1 MDQARDEI
9 RELGG
14 DVVAVFQYRAEPT
27 RGFCRRRGVHFDC
40 LADPD
45 REGFGAVGLERGSLK
60 DYAGPQMAKRT
71 FQAIRSGH
79 LMRSPKGGD
88 VGQLPG
94 TFVVRADGRLA
105 FAHYNRDSADN
116 PTNESVIAAVREAA
130 GR

>member
-27 RGFCRRRGVHFDC
+27 RSFCRRRGVHFDC
-40 LADPD
+40 LADHD
-45 REGFGAVGLERGSLK
+45 REGYAALGLERGSLK
-60 DYAGPQMAKRT
+60 DYGGPQMAKRT

-79 LMRSPKGGD
+79 LVKSPRGGD
-88 VGQLPG
+88 VAQLPG
-94 TFVVRADGRLA
+94 TFVVGADGHLA

-116 PTNESVIAAVREAA
+116 PANEPVIAAVREVA